1 MVLGDLFSS
10 LPCFLN
16 LGCLNEIGRAR
27 VSELTILTQADTKS
41 LKGVFCIGLSLRGSS
56 KFLFISYQRVVG
68 FLLGGRDQLM
78 ANRSSQ
84 TVTMYCTSQSFRHLW
99 ITIYGLVGDDI
110 KELKGYRRE
119 LHHIMTTA
127 TSSIGK
133 TM

>member
-1 MVLGDLFSS
+1 M
-10 LPCFLN
+10 
-16 LGCLNEIGRAR
+16 
-27 VSELTILTQADTKS
+27 
-41 LKGVFCIGLSLRGSS
+41 
-56 KFLFISYQRVVG
+56 
-68 FLLGGRDQLM
+68 M

-110 KELKGYRRE
+110 KELIGYRRE

-133 TM
+133 TMLKLSSDLINEHRPQTPGGEDLLIKIVIAL